1 MPITYYNLPS
11 PGSARSNASL
21 SFLPSVDIV
30 LTSDR
35 SKWTR
40 CPVIEMGR
48 DAALNVGNCEPG
60 LLRKSP
66 SVDQYGNPDNS
77 GTTGMGWFPGY
88 AIDLETGNRLYLA
101 FGENSFLGAENGADM
116 RWNPTS
122 RMVNGV
128 GNPVMGGVH
137 PLWVFSS
144 DQSTIN
150 DFTAGF
156 DFPEYIPAEAD
167 VTSSNFLY
175 QQFQA
180 IEQNSSVAKRQTY
193 GSISWV
199 AYPMLRSGNTL
210 LSTDVKI
217 RLRVNKEYKNYQVTG
232 INNGRPMYAWNMSSV
247 RTVTGS
253 TAALTDALKLI
264 NVVPNPYLAFSEY
277 ENNKLDS
284 RVKITNLPE
293 RCTITIY
300 NAQGKLI
307 KTIKKDSPITYQDW
321 PLTNHANIPV
331 SSGVYLIHVLVPDV
345 GERVIK
351 AFIAMRTV
359 DLQNM

>member
-1 MPITYYNLPS
+1 
-11 PGSARSNASL
+11 
-21 SFLPSVDIV
+21 
-30 LTSDR
+30 
-35 SKWTR
+35 
-40 CPVIEMGR
+40 
-48 DAALNVGNCEPG
+48 
-60 LLRKSP
+60 
-66 SVDQYGNPDNS
+66 
-77 GTTGMGWFPGY
+77 
-88 AIDLETGNRLYLA
+88 
-101 FGENSFLGAENGADM
+101 
-116 RWNPTS
+116 
-122 RMVNGV
+122 MVNGV
-128 GNPVMGGVH
+128 GNPVMGGVQ

-144 DQSTIN
+144 DQAQIN
-150 DFTAGF
+150 DFTAAF

-331 SSGVYLIHVLVPDV
+331 SSGVYLIHVVVPDV

>member
-1 MPITYYNLPS
+1 MTYYNLPS

-30 LTSDR
+30 ITSDR
-35 SKWTR
+35 NQWTR

-48 DAALNVGNCEPG
+48 DAALNVGSCEPG

-128 GNPVMGGVH
+128 GNPVMGGVQ

-144 DQSTIN
+144 DQAQIN

-156 DFPEYIPAEAD
+156 DFPEYIPSQAET
-167 VTSSNFLY
+167 TSSNFLY

-232 INNGRPMYAWNMSSV
+232 INIGRPMYAWNMSSV

-253 TAALTDALKLI
+253 SAALTDALKLI

-331 SSGVYLIHVLVPDV
+331 SSGVYLIHIVVPDV

-359 DLQNM
+359 DLQNL